1 MQLYSDLLLTNLEG
15 IDKFGIARF
24 PTGVTQQKIQLRS
37 GANTSNTIV
46 VLSCI
51 TSSKLTVGSSYGY
64 MINSNSELIIVTS
77 SNGGDVISY
86 LIKYI

>member
-1 MQLYSDLLLTNLEG
+1 MYKVLLANLEG

-37 GANTSNTIV
+37 GANTSSTIV

-77 SNGGDVISY
+77 SNASDVISY

>member
-1 MQLYSDLLLTNLEG
+1 MLLANLEG

-37 GANTSNTIV
+37 GANISNTIV

-51 TSSKLTVGSSYGY
+51 TSSTLTVGSSYGY
-64 MINSNSELIIVTS
+64 TINSNSELIIVTS
-77 SNGGDVISY
+77 STAADLISY
-86 LIKYI
+86 LVKYI